1 MEQNEN
7 QVVQTEEVS
16 KKSRLVALLLSI
28 FLGNIGIHDFYVGRI
43 GRGIVKAVI
52 SVLSLIMYVF
62 AFIMRISLLATSY
75 DTARIYGDIEMIPIA
90 VLMICAL
97 LMLFALG
104 IWVIIDIILC
114 ATGNFKDKEG
124 KKITLGETKK

>member
-62 AFIMRISLLATSY
+62 AFIMMISLLATSY
-75 DTARIYGDIEMIPIA
+75 DTARIYSDIEMIPIA
-90 VLMICAL
+90 VLMVCAL

-124 KKITLGETKK
+124 KKITLWETKK

>member
-7 QVVQTEEVS
+7 QVGQTEEVS

-62 AFIMRISLLATSY
+62 AFIMMISLLATSY

-90 VLMICAL
+90 VLMVCAL

-124 KKITLGETKK
+124 KKITLWETKK

>member
-62 AFIMRISLLATSY
+62 AFIMMISLLATSY

-90 VLMICAL
+90 VLMVCAL

-124 KKITLGETKK
+124 KKITLWETKK

>member
-62 AFIMRISLLATSY
+62 AFIMMISLLATSY

-124 KKITLGETKK
+124 KKITLWETKK

>member
-62 AFIMRISLLATSY
+62 AIIMMISLLATSY

-90 VLMICAL
+90 VLMVCAL

-124 KKITLGETKK
+124 KKITLWDTKK

>member
-62 AFIMRISLLATSY
+62 AFIMMISLLATSY
-75 DTARIYGDIEMIPIA
+75 DTARIYGDI
-90 VLMICAL
+90 
-97 LMLFALG
+97 
-104 IWVIIDIILC
+104 
-114 ATGNFKDKEG
+114 
-124 KKITLGETKK
+124 